1 MVSHKLSLIVIFIT
15 LFFNA
20 NSQTGPGGV
29 GSNDGTSDLIMWYR
43 PDNLITTTGTL
54 IDNWPNSAGVSDF
67 DLSATTNSRPVL
79 TQK

>member
-1 MVSHKLSLIVIFIT
+1 MVSHKLSLIVVFIT
-15 LFFNA
+15 L
-20 NSQTGPGGV
+20 TGPGGV

-54 IDNWPNSAGVSDF
+54 IDNWSNSAGVSDF

-79 TQK
+79 TPK